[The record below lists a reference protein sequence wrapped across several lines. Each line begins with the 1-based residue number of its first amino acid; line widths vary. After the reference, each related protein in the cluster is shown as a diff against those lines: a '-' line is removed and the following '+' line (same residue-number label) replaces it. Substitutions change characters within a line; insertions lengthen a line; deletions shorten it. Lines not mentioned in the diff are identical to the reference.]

1 MKLLKDAVFVVST
14 WKCVNLSLYVYH
26 KRLFHNVHIFSYIIK
41 MLQPWQTRI
50 YNATIKI
57 KRICSYQRSKIRLSV
72 RPGQMSLDNQKYWCG
87 CPTDNHKFLCLS
99 CETRPHVPCPKY
111 GQPTSWTDN
120 QKLYPGCPWDNHLFF
135 LNSNT
140 GSYYLGLK
148 KESTF
153 LFLHQE
159 QHQPC
164 TNYVYEQTI
173 APQMCKISGNVGSSV
188 A

>member
-72 RPGQMSLDNQKYWCG
+72 RPGQPKMSPDNQKYWCG
-87 CPTDNHKFLCLS
+87 CPTDNHKFSCPS
-99 CETRPHVPCPKY
+99 CETRPHLPCSKY
-111 GQPTSWTDN
+111 GQPKTWTDN
-120 QKLYPGCPWDNHLFF
+120 QKLSLVVRGTTIYFSLIRT
-135 LNSNT
+135 LLT
-140 GSYYLGLK
+140 TKKYYLFVYWFSK
-148 KESTF
+148 SVSPKVITEYVIDISK
-153 LFLHQE
+153 HINSE
-159 QHQPC
+159 N
-164 TNYVYEQTI
+164 TNALEYCC
-173 APQMCKISGNVGSSV
+173 AW
-188 A
+188 